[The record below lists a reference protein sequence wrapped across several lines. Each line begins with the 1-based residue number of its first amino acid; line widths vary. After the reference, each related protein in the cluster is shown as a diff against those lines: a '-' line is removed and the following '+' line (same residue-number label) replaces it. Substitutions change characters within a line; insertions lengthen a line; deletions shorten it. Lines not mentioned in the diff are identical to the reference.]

1 MKKRL
6 ELLHRVFI
14 SPRTRLTSWDP
25 PQIYPTQPVL
35 VYASD
40 LQSLKRRQRNLISTF
55 LTPFLK
61 RINELI
67 SINYFA
73 SHGWLQT
80 LLRAH
85 FPYWSDSSFEQKAK
99 SQEDCLPL
107 IQGTGCLFSG
117 NRRLVK
123 MVCAICPVTGD
134 RDRFR
139 QCEGNSIPQCAIESN
154 WNKAMQSALAL
165 TVGIKMLGL
174 DYCFSQLTSP
184 KV

>member
-1 MKKRL
+1 MGFKAL
-6 ELLHRVFI
+6 RVRV
-14 SPRTRLTSWDP
+14 PSWDLP
-25 PQIYPTQPVL
+25 GMCPTQPVPA
-35 VYASD
+35 YASD
-40 LQSLKRRQRNLISTF
+40 LQSLEGRQCNLISTF

-80 LLRAH
+80 LLRPH
-85 FPYWSDSSFEQKAK
+85 FPYQSGSSFEQKDT
-99 SQEDCLPL
+99 SQENCLLL
-107 IQGTGCLFSG
+107 IQETGCLFSG
-117 NRRLVK
+117 NRMLVK
-123 MVCAICPVTGD
+123 MVYVVCPVTGG

-154 WNKAMQSALAL
+154 WNKAMQSAVAL
-165 TVGIKMLGL
+165 IVGAEMVGL
-174 DYCFSQLTSP
+174 DYCFSQLTSS